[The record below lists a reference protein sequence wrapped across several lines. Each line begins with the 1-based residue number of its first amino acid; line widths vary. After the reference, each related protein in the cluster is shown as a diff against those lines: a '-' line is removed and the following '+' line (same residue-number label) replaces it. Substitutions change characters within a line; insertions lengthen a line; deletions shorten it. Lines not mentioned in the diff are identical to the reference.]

1 MRLGARAANTMPST
15 ATSPPSYDR
24 LAVARNLKTE
34 LEGLTASP
42 AV

>member
-1 MRLGARAANTMPST
+1 MRGPHCQPIAGPST

-24 LAVARNLKTE
+24 LAVARNLETE